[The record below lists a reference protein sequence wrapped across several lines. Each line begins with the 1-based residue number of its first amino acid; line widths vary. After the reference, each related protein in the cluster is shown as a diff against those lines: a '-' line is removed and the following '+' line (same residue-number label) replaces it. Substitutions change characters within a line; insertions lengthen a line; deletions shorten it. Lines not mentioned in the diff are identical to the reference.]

1 MSDIIPDIQLE
12 DNTSQRL
19 PCVLVLD
26 GSGSMAGTPI
36 EELNNGLK
44 ILEEELKNDDTASQ
58 RVQLS
63 VIRFGGDDEVE
74 VINEWTDAI
83 EFTAPTI
90 KANGRT
96 PLGRAMN
103 IALKKI
109 EDQKVNYKQ
118 HDIPYNR
125 PWIFLIT
132 DGAPTD
138 LNWKQDAQL
147 CQQAENENKVVI
159 FAIGTEDADF
169 EALKLFS
176 SRMPLKLN
184 GLQFK
189 ELFIW
194 LSRSVSSSS
203 KASQD
208 TDVQLPAVDWGK
220 VPT

>member
-1 MSDIIPDIQLE
+1 MSDFIPDIQLS

-19 PCVLVLD
+19 PCILVLD
-26 GSGSMAGTPI
+26 GSGSMGGIPI
-36 EELNNGLK
+36 QELNQGLK
-44 ILEEELKNDDTASQ
+44 VLEEELKNDDTASQ

-74 VINEWTDAI
+74 VINDWTDAI
-83 EFTAPTI
+83 EFVAPNI
-90 KANGRT
+90 IANGRT
-96 PLGRAMN
+96 PLGMAMRH
-103 IALKKI
+103 ALQKI
-109 EDQKVNYKQ
+109 EDQKINYKE

-132 DGAPTD
+132 DGSPTD
-138 LNWKQDAQL
+138 LNWKEDAKE
-147 CQQAENENKVVI
+147 CIQAESENKVVI
-159 FAIGTEDADF
+159 FAIGTEGADF

-176 SRMPLKLN
+176 NRMPLKLN

-208 TDVQLPAVDWGK
+208 TDVQLPAVDWGV